1 MGNNKVRRIKKKI
14 NFNIAIFVVLAILL
28 YAVINIIISMRR
40 KPVTVY
46 QVSKSEINNNIM
58 LDAIAIRDEVLVPTN
73 TSGYVCYFLS
83 DGEKASKHSKLCSI
97 DSSGKLYN
105 ELSDS
110 GRYDELLTKDDY
122 NNIRQLISMY
132 KNNYSD
138 NRFYEAYNFEKNV
151 DSKVLELT
159 SEVLFEEAKSQG
171 VTLGVINAPESGV
184 IAYYSDGYENFNAA
198 NISMSDFDRSKYK
211 KTSFISGDVVSAG
224 QNVIKLIPN
233 ENWKIYAPLNDEQ
246 LSKLS
251 GDDYVRFKINNSSY
265 NISMPFEVIDGTDGK
280 YICISVNKYLTNFCD
295 ERFIS
300 VEILLEED
308 TGIKVPNSSI
318 AYKKVYKIPKD
329 YFEGDRVV
337 VSSLTSGD
345 TREEHLVEP
354 TIYEKEDDD
363 YYYVSP
369 QSFENT
375 DVIVN
380 HKSGKSIALSL
391 VDYYDLEGVYSANR
405 GIAEF
410 LMITRKKDLEGF
422 VLIKANENIKPY
434 DNIVLNA
441 SEVTEDQTLY

>member
-1 MGNNKVRRIKKKI
+1 M
-14 NFNIAIFVVLAILL
+14 
-28 YAVINIIISMRR
+28 
-40 KPVTVY
+40 
-46 QVSKSEINNNIM
+46 
-58 LDAIAIRDEVLVPTN
+58 
-73 TSGYVCYFLS
+73 
-83 DGEKASKHSKLCSI
+83 
-97 DSSGKLYN
+97 
-105 ELSDS
+105 
-110 GRYDELLTKDDY
+110 
-122 NNIRQLISMY
+122 
-132 KNNYSD
+132 
-138 NRFYEAYNFEKNV
+138 
-151 DSKVLELT
+151 
-159 SEVLFEEAKSQG
+159 
-171 VTLGVINAPESGV
+171 
-184 IAYYSDGYENFNAA
+184 
-198 NISMSDFDRSKYK
+198 
-211 KTSFISGDVVSAG
+211 
-224 QNVIKLIPN
+224 IKLIPN